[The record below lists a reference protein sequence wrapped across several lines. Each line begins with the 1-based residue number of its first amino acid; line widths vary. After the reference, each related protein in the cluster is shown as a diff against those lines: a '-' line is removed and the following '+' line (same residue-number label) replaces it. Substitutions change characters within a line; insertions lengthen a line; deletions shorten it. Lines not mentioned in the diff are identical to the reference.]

1 MKKITKSWSKRYGS
15 LKIFRDDIE
24 EINGIIISEIEQK
37 DGPDSWRNKLTI
49 EANEFI
55 LDGISELVKIKGNYL
70 STLEFR
76 AGSFELSLSLR
87 TQGAY
92 LKVQNSDNTKLM
104 GIAMRI
110 DAVLQK
116 RLRFI
121 GYFNNGLGHL
131 ALFMLSLF
139 LLCFMVVLALIH
151 FNIYLLILLGLITTL
166 GFVGNWYLD
175 HHASK
180 ICLCYSHEESN
191 FFVRN
196 KDKILVN
203 IVTAVFSFLLGIIGT
218 LSTQAILAKTKDKA
232 PPTTSQTTP
241 KEVNEISQKQ
251 IEK

>member
-1 MKKITKSWSKRYGS
+1 M
-15 LKIFRDDIE
+15 
-24 EINGIIISEIEQK
+24 
-37 DGPDSWRNKLTI
+37 
-49 EANEFI
+49 
-55 LDGISELVKIKGNYL
+55 
-70 STLEFR
+70 
-76 AGSFELSLSLR
+76 GSFGLELSIGAQGASLR
-87 TQGAY
+87 
-92 LKVQNSDNTKLM
+92 VQNSDNTKLM
-104 GIAMRI
+104 GIATRI

-121 GYFNNGLGHL
+121 GNLNNVLGRL
-131 ALFMLSLF
+131 AIMMLSS
-139 LLCFMVVLALIH
+139 LLLGFIVVLALIH

-166 GFVGNWYLD
+166 SFVCFWYLD
-175 HHASK
+175 YHAST
-180 ICLCYSHEESN
+180 ICLCYSHDESN

-218 LSTQAILAKTKDKA
+218 LSTQAILANTKDKA